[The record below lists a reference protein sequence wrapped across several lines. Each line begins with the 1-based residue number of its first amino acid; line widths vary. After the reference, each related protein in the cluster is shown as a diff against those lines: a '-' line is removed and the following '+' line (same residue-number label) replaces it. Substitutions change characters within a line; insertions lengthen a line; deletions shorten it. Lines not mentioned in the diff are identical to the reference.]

1 MGLPNI
7 KVGDTVRV
15 TDVEVFAD
23 FVQKGD
29 IATITDIKFEE
40 GYIDI
45 WMEGDEWGWNQFVRI
60 STDDFRGRGNLSITF
75 LHQSQKLVD
84 KPSEY
89 P

>member
-1 MGLPNI
+1 MSLPNI

-29 IATITDIKFEE
+29 IATITDIEFEE

-45 WMEGDEWGWNQFVRI
+45 WMEGDEWGWN
-60 STDDFRGRGNLSITF
+60 
-75 LHQSQKLVD
+75 
-84 KPSEY
+84 
-89 P
+89 

>member
-15 TDVEVFAD
+15 TDVEGFAG

-29 IATITDIKFEE
+29 IATIIDIEFED

-45 WMEGDEWGWNQFVRI
+45 WMEGDEWGWIQFVRI
-60 STDDFRGRGNLSITF
+60 SIDGFRGWDNLSVTF
-75 LHQSQKLVD
+75 LHDSQKLVD

-89 P
+89 H